1 MPVPGTGDIFPSSQR
16 VSIMHGH
23 GTGCIICGAPLR
35 YHGSQEPMEC
45 AICHRTFPSNAD
57 CENGHF
63 VCDGCHSSGADSVT
77 EVCLGSSSKDPLE
90 ILTTLMRSPG
100 VHMHGP
106 EHHVLVGSALL
117 AAYRNAGGDVDLPSA
132 LRELKARGS
141 QVPGG
146 ICGLW
151 GCCGAAV
158 SCGAAYS
165 VLTGSTP
172 MSGDSWGRCNTMT
185 SRCLAAIGAIGGPRC
200 CKRDGYTALIAASGY
215 ISETLGVRLEPD
227 AGVQC
232 GFFRDNIQ
240 CIGARCP
247 YHPRA

>member
-1 MPVPGTGDIFPSSQR
+1 
-16 VSIMHGH
+16 MHGH

-35 YHGSQEPMEC
+35 HHGSQEPMEC

-77 EVCLGSSSKDPLE
+77 EVCLGSSSKDPLA
-90 ILTTLMRSPG
+90 ILTTLMRLPG

-227 AGVQC
+227 SGVQC
-232 GFFRDNIQ
+232 GFFRENLQ

>member
-1 MPVPGTGDIFPSSQR
+1 
-16 VSIMHGH
+16 
-23 GTGCIICGAPLR
+23 
-35 YHGSQEPMEC
+35 MEC

-117 AAYRNAGGDVDLPSA
+117 AAYRNAGGDVDLPFA

-146 ICGLW
+146 GLRTV
-151 GCCGAAV
+151 GLLRRRRELRSGVQRADRV
-158 SCGAAYS
+158 YPDVRGLMGQMQHHD
-165 VLTGSTP
+165 VQ
-172 MSGDSWGRCNTMT
+172 MSGGHRGNRRTEM
-185 SRCLAAIGAIGGPRC
+185 LQA
-200 CKRDGYTALIAASGY
+200 
-215 ISETLGVRLEPD
+215 
-227 AGVQC
+227 
-232 GFFRDNIQ
+232 
-240 CIGARCP
+240 
-247 YHPRA
+247 

>member
-1 MPVPGTGDIFPSSQR
+1 MPFVGGGFRNGDLSGVQLEGPISDPDDPDAFP
-16 VSIMHGH
+16 
-23 GTGCIICGAPLR
+23 C
-35 YHGSQEPMEC
+35 
-45 AICHRTFPSNAD
+45 
-57 CENGHF
+57 
-63 VCDGCHSSGADSVT
+63 
-77 EVCLGSSSKDPLE
+77 
-90 ILTTLMRSPG
+90 

-146 ICGLW
+146 VCGLW

-158 SCGAAYS
+158 SCGTAHS

-172 MSGDSWGRCNTMT
+172 MSGDSWGRCNIMT

-200 CKRDGYTALIAASGY
+200 CKRDGYTALIAASEY

-232 GFFRDNIQ
+232 GFFRDNLQ